1 MQTLQLIVSL
11 SILVLIHELG
21 HFTFAKLFG
30 ARVDKFYLFFNPWFS
45 IFKFKKGDTTYG
57 LGWLP
62 FGGYCKIAGMI
73 DESMDKDQLKQ
84 APQPWEYRS
93 KTVWQRF
100 FIISGG
106 VIFNFILALII
117 YSGMLYTWG
126 ETYLPNKN
134 AHYGIYCDSLA
145 LSIGLQ
151 HGDKIIKVDNT
162 EPERFSDIHTLILL
176 DNAKTITVDRK
187 GIIETITIP
196 KDFNLQIIAQQNP
209 MFIVEFIPFFIDS
222 VIPGTPAYK
231 AELKKNDRILAIDSI
246 PTPTFIDFVKHIKK
260 YANKQINLTILRN
273 GYKQIIPLTVSPEG
287 TIGAYRKE
295 LKDIYTFETRSFSI
309 LSSIPAGIHMGVS
322 TLVFYIKQMK
332 FLFTKEG
339 SQQVG
344 SFLSMGKLY
353 DTGWNWQ
360 VFWSLTALFSVIL
373 AFMNIL
379 PIPALD
385 GGHLLFILYEMI
397 TGKKPSDT
405 FLERAQMIGM
415 TIVLTIFVYAIV
427 MDIGRLFE

>member
-145 LSIGLQ
+145 LSI
-151 HGDKIIKVDNT
+151 
-162 EPERFSDIHTLILL
+162 
-176 DNAKTITVDRK
+176 
-187 GIIETITIP
+187 
-196 KDFNLQIIAQQNP
+196 
-209 MFIVEFIPFFIDS
+209 
-222 VIPGTPAYK
+222 
-231 AELKKNDRILAIDSI
+231 
-246 PTPTFIDFVKHIKK
+246 
-260 YANKQINLTILRN
+260 
-273 GYKQIIPLTVSPEG
+273 
-287 TIGAYRKE
+287 
-295 LKDIYTFETRSFSI
+295 
-309 LSSIPAGIHMGVS
+309 
-322 TLVFYIKQMK
+322 
-332 FLFTKEG
+332 
-339 SQQVG
+339 
-344 SFLSMGKLY
+344 
-353 DTGWNWQ
+353 
-360 VFWSLTALFSVIL
+360 
-373 AFMNIL
+373 
-379 PIPALD
+379 
-385 GGHLLFILYEMI
+385 
-397 TGKKPSDT
+397 
-405 FLERAQMIGM
+405 
-415 TIVLTIFVYAIV
+415 
-427 MDIGRLFE
+427 